1 MKLIRRKFLQLAA
14 GTVVAPALPNIA
26 VALDYPARPVRFVVG
41 FPAGNAPDIIA
52 RLISQW
58 LSDRLGQQFVV
69 ENRPG
74 ASSNVATEL
83 ALRAAPDG
91 YTILMVVLTNTLNAT
106 LYRDLKFNFN
116 HDIAPVGGI
125 CDAPYVVIVTPG
137 FPAKTIPEFIA
148 YAKANP
154 GKINFASG
162 GTGTSTHVFV
172 ELFKMMTG
180 VDLVHVPY
188 RGPYMPD
195 LLSGQVQIIFNPI
208 PQSLEFVRSGKLR
221 ALAVTTAKRL
231 AALPDVPTVNE
242 SVPGYVATGWYG
254 IVMPKGAP
262 AEIVEKFDAALKA
275 ALADAKLK
283 AQLADLG
290 VAPMAMA
297 PAEFAKFIDAETEK
311 WANVIKF
318 AGIKVD

>member
-1 MKLIRRKFLQLAA
+1 MKLIRREFLQLTAA
-14 GTVVAPALPNIA
+14 TAVVPALPDIA
-26 VALDYPARPVRFVVG
+26 VALDYPTRPVRFVVG

-52 RLISQW
+52 RLIGQW
-58 LSDRLGQQFVV
+58 LSDRLGQQLVV

-83 ALRAAPDG
+83 ALRATPDG

-106 LYRDLKFNFN
+106 LYPDLKFNFN
-116 HDIAPVGGI
+116 RDIAPVGGI
-125 CDAPYVVIVTPG
+125 CDAPYVVIVAPE

-188 RGPYMPD
+188 RGPYMAD
-195 LLSGQVQIIFNPI
+195 LLSGQVQIVFNPI

-221 ALAVTTAKRL
+221 ALGVTTAKRL

-254 IVMPKGAP
+254 IVMPKDAP
-262 AEIVEKFDAALKA
+262 AEIVGKLDEALKS
-275 ALADAKLK
+275 ALADAKLQK
-283 AQLADLG
+283 QLADLG

-297 PAEFAKFIDAETEK
+297 PAEFGKFIDAETEK
-311 WANVIKF
+311 WAKVIKF
-318 AGIKVD
+318 AGIKVN

>member
-1 MKLIRRKFLQLAA
+1 MTLIRRKFLQLAA
-14 GTVVAPALPNIA
+14 GAAVAPALPDIA

-52 RLISQW
+52 RLIGQW
-58 LSDRLGQQFVV
+58 LSDRLGQQFVI

-74 ASSNVATEL
+74 ASSNIATEM

-91 YTILMVVLTNTLNAT
+91 YTVLMVVLTNTLNAT
-106 LYRDLKFNFN
+106 LYPDLKFNFN
-116 HDIAPVGGI
+116 RDIAPVGGI
-125 CDAPYVVIVTPG
+125 CDAPYVVIVPPA

-188 RGPYMPD
+188 RTNYMAD
-195 LLSGQVQIIFNPI
+195 LLSGQIQVVFNPI
-208 PQSLEFVRSGKLR
+208 PQSLEFVRSGKVR
-221 ALAVTTAKRL
+221 ALGVTTAKPL
-231 AALPDVPTVNE
+231 AALPDIPTVNQF
-242 SVPGYVATGWYG
+242 VPGYVATGWYG

-262 AEIVEKFDAALKA
+262 AEIVDKLDETLKA
-275 ALADAKLK
+275 ALADAKLQ

-297 PAEFAKFIDAETEK
+297 PAEFAKFIDSESEK
-311 WANVIKF
+311 WAKVIKF

>member
-1 MKLIRRKFLQLAA
+1 MTFIRRKFLQLTAAA
-14 GTVVAPALPNIA
+14 GVAPALPDIA
-26 VALDYPARPVRFVVG
+26 VAADYPTRPVRFVVG

-52 RLISQW
+52 RLIGQW
-58 LSDRLGQQFVV
+58 LSDRLGQQFII

-106 LYRDLKFNFN
+106 LYSDLKFNFN
-116 HDIAPVGGI
+116 RDIAPVGGI
-125 CDAPYVVIVTPG
+125 CDAPYVVIVAPS

-180 VDLVHVPY
+180 TDLVHVPY
-188 RGPYMPD
+188 RGPYMAD
-195 LLSGQVQIIFNPI
+195 LLSGQVQVVFNPI

-221 ALAVTTAKRL
+221 ALGVTTANRL

-254 IVMPKGAP
+254 IVMSKSAP
-262 AEIVEKFDAALKA
+262 AEIVDKLDATLKA
-275 ALADAKLK
+275 ALADAKLQK
-283 AQLADLG
+283 QLADLG
-290 VAPMAMA
+290 VAPMPMA
-297 PAEFAKFIDAETEK
+297 PAEFAKFIEAETEK
-311 WANVIKF
+311 WAKVIKF

>member
-1 MKLIRRKFLQLAA
+1 MTLIRRTFLQLGAA
-14 GTVVAPALPNIA
+14 TAITPAFPQLAAA
-26 VALDYPARPVRFVVG
+26 VDYPTRPVRFVVG

-52 RLISQW
+52 RLIGQW
-58 LSDRLGQQFVV
+58 LSDRLGQQLVV

-74 ASSNVATEL
+74 ASSNLATEM

-91 YTILMVVLTNTLNAT
+91 YTTLMVVLTNTLNAT
-106 LYRDLKFNFN
+106 LYSDLKFNFN
-116 HDIAPVGGI
+116 RDIAPVGGI
-125 CDAPYVVIVTPG
+125 CDAPYVVIVTPN

-162 GTGTSTHVFV
+162 GTGTSTHVFL

-180 VDLVHVPY
+180 TDLVHVPY
-188 RGPYMPD
+188 RGPYMAD
-195 LLSGQVQIIFNPI
+195 LLSGQVQVVFNPI

-221 ALAVTTAKRL
+221 ALGVTTAKRL
-231 AALPDVPTVNE
+231 AALPDVPTVSE

-262 AEIVEKFDAALKA
+262 AEIVDKLDTALKA
-275 ALADAKLK
+275 ALADAKLQK
-283 AQLADLG
+283 QLADLG
-290 VAPMAMA
+290 VSPMAMA
-297 PAEFAKFIDAETEK
+297 PAEFAKFIDAETDK
-311 WANVIKF
+311 WAKVIKF

>member
-1 MKLIRRKFLQLAA
+1 MTIIRREFLQLAA
-14 GTVVAPALPNIA
+14 GAAFTPALADVA
-26 VALDYPARPVRFVVG
+26 VALDYPTRPVRFVVG

-52 RLISQW
+52 RLIGQW

-69 ENRPG
+69 EDRPG
-74 ASSNVATEL
+74 ASSNVATEF

-106 LYRDLKFNFN
+106 LYSNLKFNFN
-116 HDIAPVGGI
+116 RDIAPVGGI
-125 CDAPYVVIVTPG
+125 CDAPYVVIVAPA

-154 GKINFASG
+154 GKINFGSG

-188 RGPYMPD
+188 RGPDMPD
-195 LLSGQVQIIFNPI
+195 LLSGQVQVVFNPI

-221 ALAVTTAKRL
+221 ALGVTTAKRL
-231 AALPDVPTVNE
+231 AALPDVPTVSE

-254 IVMPKGAP
+254 IVLPKGAP
-262 AEIVEKFDAALKA
+262 AEIVDKLDAALKA
-275 ALADAKLK
+275 ALADAKLQ

-290 VAPMAMA
+290 VAPMAMT
-297 PAEFAKFIDAETEK
+297 PADFAKFIDTETEK
-311 WANVIKF
+311 WAKVIKF
-318 AGIKVD
+318 AGVKVD

>member
-1 MKLIRRKFLQLAA
+1 MTIIRREFLQLAA
-14 GTVVAPALPNIA
+14 GAAFTPALADVA
-26 VALDYPARPVRFVVG
+26 VALDYPTRPVRFVVG

-52 RLISQW
+52 RLIGQW
-58 LSDRLGQQFVV
+58 LSDRLGQQFAV
-69 ENRPG
+69 EDRPG
-74 ASSNVATEL
+74 ASSNVATEF

-106 LYRDLKFNFN
+106 LYSNLKFNFN
-116 HDIAPVGGI
+116 RDIAPVGGI
-125 CDAPYVVIVTPG
+125 CDAPYVVIVAPA

-154 GKINFASG
+154 GKINFGSG

-195 LLSGQVQIIFNPI
+195 LLSGQVQVVFNPI

-221 ALAVTTAKRL
+221 ALGVTTAKRL
-231 AALPDVPTVNE
+231 AALPDVPTVSE

-254 IVMPKGAP
+254 IVLPKGAP
-262 AEIVEKFDAALKA
+262 AEIVDKLDAALKA
-275 ALADAKLK
+275 ALADAKLQ

-290 VAPMAMA
+290 VAPMAMT
-297 PAEFAKFIDAETEK
+297 PADFAKFIDTETEK
-311 WANVIKF
+311 WAKVIKF
-318 AGIKVD
+318 AGVKVD

>member
-1 MKLIRRKFLQLAA
+1 MTLIRRTFLQLGAA
-14 GTVVAPALPNIA
+14 TAITPAFPQLAAA
-26 VALDYPARPVRFVVG
+26 VDYPTRPVRFVVG

-52 RLISQW
+52 RLIGQW
-58 LSDRLGQQFVV
+58 LSDRLGQQLVV

-74 ASSNVATEL
+74 ASSNLATEM

-91 YTILMVVLTNTLNAT
+91 YTTLMVVLTNTLNAT
-106 LYRDLKFNFN
+106 LYSDLKFNFN
-116 HDIAPVGGI
+116 RDIAPVGGI
-125 CDAPYVVIVTPG
+125 CDAPYVVIVTPN

-162 GTGTSTHVFV
+162 GTGTSTHVFL

-180 VDLVHVPY
+180 TDLVHVPY
-188 RGPYMPD
+188 RGPYMAD
-195 LLSGQVQIIFNPI
+195 LLSGQVQVVFNPI

-221 ALAVTTAKRL
+221 ALGVTTAKRL
-231 AALPDVPTVNE
+231 AALPDVPTVSE

-262 AEIVEKFDAALKA
+262 AEIVDTLDTALKA
-275 ALADAKLK
+275 ALADAKLQK
-283 AQLADLG
+283 QLADLG
-290 VAPMAMA
+290 VSPMAMA
-297 PAEFAKFIDAETEK
+297 PAEFAKFIDAETDK
-311 WANVIKF
+311 WAKVIKF
-318 AGIKVD
+318 AGIKVE

>member
-1 MKLIRRKFLQLAA
+1 MTIIRREFLQLAA
-14 GTVVAPALPNIA
+14 GAAFTPALADVA
-26 VALDYPARPVRFVVG
+26 VALDYPTRPVRFVVG

-52 RLISQW
+52 RLIGQW

-69 ENRPG
+69 EDRPG
-74 ASSNVATEL
+74 ASSNVATEF

-106 LYRDLKFNFN
+106 LYSNLKFNFN
-116 HDIAPVGGI
+116 RDIAPVGGI
-125 CDAPYVVIVTPG
+125 CDAPYVVIVAPA

-154 GKINFASG
+154 GKINFGSG

-195 LLSGQVQIIFNPI
+195 LLSGQVQVVFNPI

-221 ALAVTTAKRL
+221 ALGVTTAKRL
-231 AALPDVPTVNE
+231 AALPDVPTVSE

-254 IVMPKGAP
+254 IVLPKGAP
-262 AEIVEKFDAALKA
+262 AEIVDKLDAALKA
-275 ALADAKLK
+275 ALADAKLQ

-290 VAPMAMA
+290 VAPMAMT
-297 PAEFAKFIDAETEK
+297 PADFAKFIDTETEK
-311 WANVIKF
+311 WAKVIKF
-318 AGIKVD
+318 AGVKVD